1 MGGNTYEEERE
12 CNECGATYT
21 AAVYIGVGRD
31 STGGLCNSCYSEQ
44 RQQRIDSVLSTH
56 EEVWY
61 RPDSDKYEIA
71 VYKPDGDRRYY
82 KHDIHAVQRIE
93 SWYSE

>member
-1 MGGNTYEEERE
+1 M
-12 CNECGATYT
+12 
-21 AAVYIGVGRD
+21 
-31 STGGLCNSCYSEQ
+31 
-44 RQQRIDSVLSTH
+44 
-56 EEVWY
+56 WY
-61 RPDSDKYEIA
+61 RPDSEKYEIA